1 VDYFFNEAV
10 PLNQDVII
18 TGEKTWER
26 VNVKDDLEVDGTLN
40 GYNINDLY
48 DRTIYITGKE
58 SQYLKGKKGFLL
70 L

>member
-1 VDYFFNEAV
+1 
-10 PLNQDVII
+10 VII